1 MVTIYEKIVT
11 RKEVWDD
18 IFELTGYDKEVR
30 VLRSLETNYNNRK
43 ERVQELYVVT
53 NMLNHDVETILK
65 IMYSRWN
72 IENCGFRILKQRY
85 NINHIFIGELNAI
98 NYIVQMIFLVFNLL
112 KLYTKYRLKIEISVS
127 WDIIFKIFERD
138 FHSDKTLIFSIGVF

>member
-53 NMLNHDVETILK
+53 NILNHDVETILK
-65 IMYSRWN
+65 IMYSR
-72 IENCGFRILKQRY
+72 
-85 NINHIFIGELNAI
+85 
-98 NYIVQMIFLVFNLL
+98 
-112 KLYTKYRLKIEISVS
+112 
-127 WDIIFKIFERD
+127 
-138 FHSDKTLIFSIGVF
+138 

>member
-53 NMLNHDVETILK
+53 NMLNHDVETI
-65 IMYSRWN
+65 
-72 IENCGFRILKQRY
+72 
-85 NINHIFIGELNAI
+85 
-98 NYIVQMIFLVFNLL
+98 
-112 KLYTKYRLKIEISVS
+112 
-127 WDIIFKIFERD
+127 
-138 FHSDKTLIFSIGVF
+138 